1 MRKAQLIFLL
11 LVGLL
16 AFNSCSD
23 DDTQPNLKFGDLPLS
38 SQKFLTEY
46 FPDNNVISISNEA
59 PDLSKTRSIGA
70 ETNKES
76 SYFYVSLES
85 NIYVTFSQHS
95 GNWID
100 ISAANGVPLSA
111 TKILDEHVYNA
122 LMRKEPQAKITT
134 LIPLYDHSITITLE
148 NGHRYA
154 QTQLL
159 AYSGTTL
166 AEANITDESVVSK
179 LKDFL
184 KRNTIYSENAISS
197 VFKITEKEGTAYRWF
212 AGDALTISFDENV
225 NWIHGEVNQFSSN
238 AVSAQTLLSKIA
250 KNEMPASVYEAIINS
265 QNNLGEMQI
274 AASYG
279 NGNYGLRFKN
289 KDLLVNKD
297 AGIIPTRIE
306 KANKLVSDYYDS
318 SYKLREGDHL
328 TLVGAYDFSTTFYYV
343 SNDKSICIETNLTG
357 DWTFISEELVE
368 KDKIVRIALPSK
380 IIEALPVVTANYIK
394 ENYKDKDIYYLSHD
408 IYTKGYIVYIDKMY
422 QLYFNEDG
430 SYKTMVKMWQ

>member
-1 MRKAQLIFLL
+1 
-11 LVGLL
+11 
-16 AFNSCSD
+16 
-23 DDTQPNLKFGDLPLS
+23 
-38 SQKFLTEY
+38 
-46 FPDNNVISISNEA
+46 
-59 PDLSKTRSIGA
+59 
-70 ETNKES
+70 
-76 SYFYVSLES
+76 
-85 NIYVTFSQHS
+85 
-95 GNWID
+95 
-100 ISAANGVPLSA
+100 
-111 TKILDEHVYNA
+111 
-122 LMRKEPQAKITT
+122 MRKEPQAKITT

-306 KANKLVSDYYDS
+306 KANKLVLDYYDS

-343 SNDKSICIETNLTG
+343 NSDKSICIETNLTG

-368 KDKIVRIALPSK
+368 KDKIIRIALPSK

-408 IYTKGYIVYIDKMY
+408 RYAKGYIVYIDKMY

-430 SYKTMVKMWQ
+430 SYKTMVKM